1 MYSLAEKEPPQPY
14 SAEAEDTGGK
24 EEESEMQE
32 DSGRASEHKAAEEP
46 EKELQKKSEEEVYD
60 EYVNQVLIP
69 EYGLADLRQG
79 GEMTMDFNNPD
90 SRMSKDNDWF
100 EPKGIVSAYIDD
112 LDLDGQ
118 KELFVIYWEK
128 DASEWEYGTFYEL
141 TGAVYGMEGEGV
153 VWKDK
158 MRLSSSRYDWERHRE
173 STGNFC
179 VAMMKSEGKKYLVV
193 YKNHLV
199 RGVFSDGLVDQA
211 MWAAEYKDGKITIM
225 QEARV
230 SEITNNSGDVPYI
243 GISYEGGEEK
253 EELLYAGWAQPQE
266 GPYQTLAEAFC
277 GFFSRKGLDV
287 SEIVEHLEDFGDET
301 MGELT
306 HTENAVSVCTLN
318 SFVEDVSD
326 DAGKSTARL
335 VFEGTDWTNLREHM
349 KEDFGQ

>member
-1 MYSLAEKEPPQPY
+1 M
-14 SAEAEDTGGK
+14 
-24 EEESEMQE
+24 
-32 DSGRASEHKAAEEP
+32 
-46 EKELQKKSEEEVYD
+46 
-60 EYVNQVLIP
+60 
-69 EYGLADLRQG
+69 
-79 GEMTMDFNNPD
+79 
-90 SRMSKDNDWF
+90 
-100 EPKGIVSAYIDD
+100 
-112 LDLDGQ
+112 
-118 KELFVIYWEK
+118 
-128 DASEWEYGTFYEL
+128 
-141 TGAVYGMEGEGV
+141 
-153 VWKDK
+153 
-158 MRLSSSRYDWERHRE
+158 
-173 STGNFC
+173 
-179 VAMMKSEGKKYLVV
+179 
-193 YKNHLV
+193 
-199 RGVFSDGLVDQA
+199 
-211 MWAAEYKDGKITIM
+211 
-225 QEARV
+225 